1 MKKRM
6 KLAGVVLSAILAMTA
21 LGGCG
26 GDANIGKNE
35 IRIGSTYNTLKIE
48 RTGEYPDLGKNL
60 LIVMTKGETE
70 GAQIMVTPE
79 RDV

>member
-35 IRIGSTYNTLKIE
+35 IRIGSTYNPVYVLNENVQTHIITTMP
-48 RTGEYPDLGKNL
+48 R
-60 LIVMTKGETE
+60 I
-70 GAQIMVTPE
+70 
-79 RDV
+79 